1 MELMDVGLA
10 HFSRQVLDGLLD
22 SNIGFAVF
30 DDRLRYRFA
39 NEALAELHRVPAE
52 AHEGES
58 LRSIVGDAASRIE
71 RALEVVFDTGKVVT
85 CVEFVGNVPTRP
97 EFVHWRGTH
106 FPIRDGRGK
115 LKQVGVFV
123 VERGAPKDQYGAT
136 MNTRP
141 FEKLLVNMRQTQEP
155 LVTFSSLEEQNLV
168 GADSEQ
174 LIALRKGLPKAQFS
188 SQAPA
193 PVLTF
198 REREILRF
206 LANGNSNKQISAILN
221 ISIKTVQ
228 FHRASVFSKLHL
240 DSLAGLVRYA
250 IRNRIVEL

>member
-30 DDRLRYRFA
+30 DDHFRYRFA
-39 NEALAELHRVPAE
+39 NEALAKLHRVPAE

-71 RALEVVFDTGKVVT
+71 PALDVVFNTGKVLT
-85 CVEFVGNVPTRP
+85 CFELVGNVPTRSG
-97 EFVHWRGTH
+97 FVHWTGAH

-115 LKQVGVFV
+115 LKQVGAFV
-123 VERGAPKDQYGAT
+123 VERGAPKGQNGAP
-136 MNTRP
+136 MSTRL

-155 LVTFSSLEEQNLV
+155 LVTFSSLEEHGLV

-174 LIALRKGLPKAQFS
+174 FIGLRNRLAKSQFS

-193 PVLTF
+193 AILTF

-228 FHRASVFSKLHL
+228 FHRARVFSKLNL